1 MSYLATYLDCAI
13 KAANLAG
20 DYLKEQ
26 FESEFDYELKSD
38 FQDLV
43 TECDHVAE
51 ELIIKA
57 IHSQFPDHS
66 ILGEE
71 SGVLDRSSEYCWV
84 IDPIDG
90 TTNFA
95 HKIPIFAVSIALEH
109 NGQILVAV
117 LLDPM
122 RDELFTAMS
131 GEGAWLNENP
141 MRISTAASLSE
152 SVIMAGF
159 PYNSKL
165 LDEYLEVFRASSI
178 RAQGLRRLG
187 SAALALAYVAA
198 GRIDGFWT
206 MNINLWDVAAGLLLI
221 EEAGG
226 KITGLNGNAR
236 DLTEK
241 SMIASNGKIHDELV
255 EMISGVRR

>member
-1 MSYLATYLDCAI
+1 MSYLECAI
-13 KAANLAG
+13 KAATLAG
-20 DYLKEQ
+20 DNLKEK

-226 KITGLNGNAR
+226 KITGLDGNAR